1 MLIGEDGLLPLETGR
16 GIDIA
21 GFNDNWWLGLS
32 LLHTLFVKEHNYV
45 CDQLKKL
52 YADWDDDRLY
62 HQARVINAAPLAKI
76 HTTEWTPAILPNKV
90 ISFGM
95 AINWWGMLGQGVKN
109 FLADHG
115 LGDGVGHIGDSVE
128 LSGIV
133 GAKKVNLKASHLPFE
148 VFSFRSFVSSVFLN
162 YKL

>member
-52 YADWDDDRLY
+52 YML
-62 HQARVINAAPLAKI
+62 IG
-76 HTTEWTPAILPNKV
+76 TTTDSTTRPA
-90 ISFGM
+90 
-95 AINWWGMLGQGVKN
+95 
-109 FLADHG
+109 
-115 LGDGVGHIGDSVE
+115 
-128 LSGIV
+128 
-133 GAKKVNLKASHLPFE
+133 
-148 VFSFRSFVSSVFLN
+148 
-162 YKL
+162 